1 MAMTASCTQESVQ
14 LAPVVSDEDACERA
28 KEAVVDAHL
37 YEMSQIASCEMSDK
51 PTGQE
56 FYVMRLNGH
65 CREDV
70 CGSILLGWYGVERET
85 GRVFD
90 WDIAENRPGG
100 DVSEPPVCQYD
111 CL

>member
-1 MAMTASCTQESVQ
+1 
-14 LAPVVSDEDACERA
+14 
-28 KEAVVDAHL
+28 
-37 YEMSQIASCEMSDK
+37 MSQIAGCEVSDRANA
-51 PTGQE
+51 QD
-56 FYVMRLNGH
+56 FYVLRLNGL

-70 CGSILLGWYGVERET
+70 CGSVLLGWYGVERET
-85 GRVFD
+85 GEVFD